1 MAKIVS
7 TLRDIRN
14 ATKTSVRER
23 RVSPLLINAIFKL
36 LAALWAMC
44 SKAFLVL
51 YRGIYARLQKILPLP
66 KLPKNLP
73 SFGRKK

>member
-7 TLRDIRN
+7 TLRDIRD

-36 LAALWAMC
+36 LAALWALFRH
-44 SKAFLVL
+44 AFLVL
-51 YRGIYARLQKILPLP
+51 YRSIYARLQKILPLP
-66 KLPKNLP
+66 KLPKHLP
-73 SFGRKK
+73 SFRRKK